1 MRELGT
7 RATANI
13 ELPNGVLSG
22 MANPRVFTIPASAP
36 FVPTLI
42 RALIDGTLVPGFPA
56 GRDPLALAGA
66 TLYLPTRRACRLVHD
81 VFLDVTG
88 TSAAILPRIVAI
100 GDVDEDEIAFAQAA
114 TGALAA
120 AALDL
125 PTAISGLERR
135 MLLVQLVLKWAG
147 SLAPDKKDEAPL
159 VASNPASALA
169 LADDLARLMDDMT
182 TRGVSW
188 DRLDELVPEALD
200 RYWQLTLEFLKIA
213 REAWPNILAER
224 GAIEPAARRDALIKA
239 EAARLAAHK
248 DGPVI
253 AAGSTGSMPATA
265 ELIATIARL
274 PHGAV
279 VLPGLDTDLDAES
292 WDLIAGRRDAAGRE
306 STPPAVGH
314 PQFALHALL
323 DRIGIARDAVLSL
336 GQPAAHGRERTVSEA
351 LRPAAATDRW
361 QRLAGSDFPACA
373 DAAFATLSVVE
384 AANAEEEALAIAVAL
399 REVMETAAKTAAL
412 ITPDR
417 ELARRVLGAL
427 ERWRIPVDD
436 SGGDALPDTSAGRF
450 ARLAAEAALGG
461 LAPVTLLALLKHP
474 LTRLGAPEGA
484 NTRAVAAL
492 ERAVLR
498 GPRPKPK
505 SHGLIRALATFRK
518 ELGKFRR
525 HEESD
530 LHPSDPRLF
539 LSDGELVDAAA
550 LLEQFAAA
558 IAPLEALSSAP
569 LSFAELA
576 ARHCDVVN
584 ALSRDER
591 GEPAA
596 FAGNDG
602 VKLYEAFD
610 DIARANTAA
619 GFLVA
624 QTDYAEL
631 FRIAIADRVV
641 RRPEVP
647 YVRIRIYGPLEARLQ
662 HVDRVVLGGLV
673 EGVWPPETRPDPW
686 LSRPMRHALGLDLPE
701 RRISLSAHDFA
712 EALGADEVVLA
723 YPAKLA
729 GTPTVI
735 SRFVQRLA
743 AVAGEQ
749 RWEQAREKGRTYLAW
764 ARSLD
769 HPAEIKRIDKPAPRP
784 PRAARPTALSVTE
797 IENWLRDPYTIYAK
811 HILKLR
817 ELDAVDLPPGAADR
831 GIVIHGALSEFTK
844 TFAAALPA
852 DPAAALIEIGARHF
866 ATLDDYP
873 EARAFWW
880 PRFQRIAHWFAG
892 WETRRRALV
901 KTVKAETSGQI
912 EIPLGERVFTLRGR
926 ADRIEELAGGGHA
939 ILDYKTGQVPTE
951 KQVRIGVSPQLT
963 LEAAILRGGGF
974 RDIAADA
981 SVTELVYVAL
991 KGGEPA
997 GEERPIEFKEG
1008 DADSHARRALEKL
1021 QAVAARFE
1029 DEQQPYLP
1037 LVLSMWKNRYG
1048 TYDHLSRVKEWSV
1061 GGTDEEDGMGA
1072 SE

>member
-1 MRELGT
+1 
-7 RATANI
+7 
-13 ELPNGVLSG
+13 

-56 GRDPLALAGA
+56 GHDPLALAGA
-66 TLYLPTRRACRLVHD
+66 TLYLPTRRACRLVRD

-88 TSAAILPRIVAI
+88 ADAAILPRIVPI

-114 TGALAA
+114 TGALAGT
-120 AALDL
+120 ALDL
-125 PTAISGLERR
+125 PNAIGGLERR
-135 MLLVQLVLKWAG
+135 MLLAQLVLKWAG
-147 SLAPDKKDEAPL
+147 SIAPDKKDEAPL

-200 RYWQLTLEFLKIA
+200 HYWQLTLEFLKIA
-213 REAWPNILAER
+213 REAWPAILAER
-224 GAIEPAARRDALIKA
+224 GAIETAARRDALIKA
-239 EAARLAAHK
+239 EAARLATHK
-248 DGPVI
+248 HGPVI

-279 VLPGLDTDLDAES
+279 VLPGLDTDLDEES
-292 WDLIAGRRDAAGRE
+292 WDLIAGSRDAAGRE
-306 STPPAVGH
+306 LIPPAVGH

-323 DRIGIARDAVLSL
+323 DRIGTTRDAVLTL
-336 GQPAAHGRERTVSEA
+336 GQSAAHGRERTVSEA
-351 LRPAAATDRW
+351 LRPAAATERW
-361 QRLAGSDFPACA
+361 QQLAGSDFPTCA
-373 DAAFATLSVVE
+373 NAAFTTLSVVE

-399 REVMETAAKTAAL
+399 REAIETAGKTAAL

-417 ELARRVLGAL
+417 ELARRVLAAL
-427 ERWRIPVDD
+427 ERWHIAVDD

-450 ARLAAEAALGG
+450 ARLAAETTLGG

-474 LTRLGAPEGA
+474 LTRLGAREGA
-484 NTRAVAAL
+484 NARGVEAL
-492 ERAVLR
+492 ERALLR
-498 GPRPKPK
+498 GPRPKPG
-505 SHGLIRALATFRK
+505 SGGLARALATFRD

-525 HEESD
+525 REPCD
-530 LHPSDPRLF
+530 LHPSDPRV
-539 LSDGELVDAAA
+539 SVPEAELAEAAA
-550 LLEQFAAA
+550 LLERLAAA
-558 IAPLEALSSAP
+558 IAPLESLPGAP
-569 LSFAELA
+569 RTFADLA
-576 ARHCDVVN
+576 ARHCDVVT

-591 GEPAA
+591 GEPTAL
-596 FAGNDG
+596 AGRDG
-602 VKLYEAFD
+602 VALGEAFD
-610 DIARANTAA
+610 DIVRASNDAGFVVARA
-619 GFLVA
+619 
-624 QTDYAEL
+624 DYAEL
-631 FRIAIADRVV
+631 FRIAVAGRVV

-647 YVRIRIYGPLEARLQ
+647 NVRVRVYGPLEARLQ
-662 HVDRVVLGGLV
+662 NVDRVVLGGLV
-673 EGVWPPETRPDPW
+673 EDIWPPETQPDPW

-712 EALGADEVVLA
+712 QALGADEVILA

-743 AVAGEQ
+743 AVAGER
-749 RWEQAREKGRTYLAW
+749 RWEQAREKGRSYLGW
-764 ARSLD
+764 ARALD
-769 HPAEIKRIDKPAPRP
+769 HSSEIKRMDKPAPRP

-797 IENWLRDPYTIYAK
+797 IESWLRDPYTIYAK
-811 HILKLR
+811 HVLSLR

-831 GIVIHGALSEFTK
+831 GIVIHGALSEFTR
-844 TFAAALPA
+844 TYAAALPA
-852 DPAAALIEIGARHF
+852 DPAAALIEIGTRHF

-873 EARAFWW
+873 EARALWW
-880 PRFQRIAHWFAG
+880 PRFLRIARWFAT
-892 WETRRRALV
+892 WETQRRAA
-901 KTVKAETSGQI
+901 VKALRAEASGKI

-926 ADRIEELAGGGHA
+926 ADRIEELVGGGHA
-939 ILDYKTGQVPTE
+939 ILDYKTGQMPTE
-951 KQVRIGVSPQLT
+951 PQVRIGVSPQLT

-974 RDIAADA
+974 DEIAKGS
-981 SVTELVYVAL
+981 SVRELVYVGL

-997 GEERPIEFKEG
+997 GEQRVIDFRSG
-1008 DADSHARRALEKL
+1008 DADAHADRAIEKL
-1021 QAVAARFE
+1021 RAVAERFE

-1048 TYDHLSRVKEWSV
+1048 TFDHLSRVKEWSV
-1061 GGTDEEDGMGA
+1061 GGADEEDGMGV

>member
-1 MRELGT
+1 
-7 RATANI
+7 
-13 ELPNGVLSG
+13 
-22 MANPRVFTIPASAP
+22 
-36 FVPTLI
+36 
-42 RALIDGTLVPGFPA
+42 
-56 GRDPLALAGA
+56 
-66 TLYLPTRRACRLVHD
+66 
-81 VFLDVTG
+81 
-88 TSAAILPRIVAI
+88 
-100 GDVDEDEIAFAQAA
+100 
-114 TGALAA
+114 
-120 AALDL
+120 
-125 PTAISGLERR
+125 
-135 MLLVQLVLKWAG
+135 
-147 SLAPDKKDEAPL
+147 
-159 VASNPASALA
+159 
-169 LADDLARLMDDMT
+169 
-182 TRGVSW
+182 
-188 DRLDELVPEALD
+188 
-200 RYWQLTLEFLKIA
+200 
-213 REAWPNILAER
+213 
-224 GAIEPAARRDALIKA
+224 
-239 EAARLAAHK
+239 
-248 DGPVI
+248 
-253 AAGSTGSMPATA
+253 
-265 ELIATIARL
+265 
-274 PHGAV
+274 
-279 VLPGLDTDLDAES
+279 
-292 WDLIAGRRDAAGRE
+292 
-306 STPPAVGH
+306 
-314 PQFALHALL
+314 
-323 DRIGIARDAVLSL
+323 
-336 GQPAAHGRERTVSEA
+336 VSEA

-361 QRLAGSDFPACA
+361 QRLAGSDFPACV

-474 LTRLGAPEGA
+474 LTRLGALEGA

-631 FRIAIADRVV
+631 FRIATADRVV

-647 YVRIRIYGPLEARLQ
+647 YVRVRIYGPLEARLQ

-769 HPAEIKRIDKPAPRP
+769 HPAEIKRMDKPAPRP

-901 KTVKAETSGQI
+901 KTLKAETSGQI